1 MLEAIALFILIVEEV
16 SMSLKLEV
24 VGPPIVE
31 LGSGYVNY
39 VE

>member
-1 MLEAIALFILIVEEV
+1 MLEAVALFILIVKEV

-24 VGPPIVE
+24 VGPIVE
-31 LGSGYVNY
+31 LESGYVNY